1 MKRLALLLPLFALAA
16 APARAEDPAANAAP
30 PSFGAVVKIEV
41 RSAAPDFVQPWKTK
55 STRTSSGTGVVIGPG
70 RILTCAHVVADA
82 TFLRVRRHDTDA
94 FFHGEIEFVD
104 DDCDLA
110 LVRVADAA
118 FMEGIEPAA
127 LGETPAEQSEVL
139 AVGYPMGGDGISY
152 TRGIVSRV
160 EDHRYSHGWT
170 TLLAVQVD
178 AAINPGNSGGPVF
191 DMRTWRVAGVAFQG
205 NKEGE
210 SLNYIVP
217 AEIVRHFLDDVADG
231 RRDGFWQENFS
242 WLPMESE
249 AERRF
254 WRMGEGRTGVRIVE
268 AGDYDGEG
276 PFRTNDVLLAVDGLP
291 VSNKGQVR
299 LPGNEPRSL
308 AYPFYM
314 HQVGDEVP
322 VLLLRDG
329 EEVRETARVFRSL
342 PRHRRYV
349 YNDAADWLVFGGMV
363 FTTVSWNWQSES
375 KLRYWNDRVALN
387 RTRPAPD
394 EEIVAVSTVL
404 PDLAMEGYFD
414 WERKFVH
421 TADGVE
427 VRNLR
432 HLAEILDAAPGPFVE
447 LGLMGTK
454 DFDERIVL
462 DVAEMRAA
470 TPRVLERYRISSDRS
485 LRPAPGG
492 AAATPGRS
500 RRGGPPP
507 PTTNH

>member
-1 MKRLALLLPLFALAA
+1 MKRLALLVSLLALAA

-110 LVRVADAA
+110 LVRVADEA

-127 LGETPAEQSEVL
+127 LGDTPKVQSEVL

-160 EDHRYSHGWT
+160 EDCRYSHGWT

-191 DMRTWRVAGVAFQG
+191 DMRTWRVAGIAFQG

-254 WRMGEGRTGVRIVE
+254 WRMDGGRTGVRIVE

-276 PFRTNDVLLAVDGLP
+276 PFRTNDVLLAVDGLA

-492 AAATPGRS
+492 AAATPE
-500 RRGGPPP
+500 GPPP
-507 PTTNH
+507 AAETAAE

>member
-1 MKRLALLLPLFALAA
+1 
-16 APARAEDPAANAAP
+16 
-30 PSFGAVVKIEV
+30 
-41 RSAAPDFVQPWKTK
+41 
-55 STRTSSGTGVVIGPG
+55 
-70 RILTCAHVVADA
+70 
-82 TFLRVRRHDTDA
+82 
-94 FFHGEIEFVD
+94 
-104 DDCDLA
+104 
-110 LVRVADAA
+110 
-118 FMEGIEPAA
+118 
-127 LGETPAEQSEVL
+127 
-139 AVGYPMGGDGISY
+139 
-152 TRGIVSRV
+152 
-160 EDHRYSHGWT
+160 
-170 TLLAVQVD
+170 
-178 AAINPGNSGGPVF
+178 
-191 DMRTWRVAGVAFQG
+191 MRTWRVAGIAFQG

-254 WRMGEGRTGVRIVE
+254 WRMDGGRTGVRIVE